1 MTLPNVLTTF
11 RLGLVGVF
19 LYTFY
24 GLDNNNILYSFLVFT
39 LAELSDVLDGYIARH
54 YNMISDLGKILDPI
68 ADKAMLL
75 AMLFALSSVGLIPWI
90 VFIIVL
96 VREGI
101 TALGAYILYKNKKVV
116 AYSRWYGKAAA
127 VIFYIAIVAV
137 VFDVPYASVVLTI
150 AVMLNVASLVKYLYD
165 YYKLI

>member
-1 MTLPNVLTTF
+1 MTLPNVLTSL

-24 GLDNNNILYSFLVFT
+24 GLESNNILYSFLIFT
-39 LAELSDVLDGYIARH
+39 LAEISDILDGYIARH

-75 AMLFALSSVGLIPWI
+75 AVLFALSSAGLIPWL

-96 VREGI
+96 IREFI
-101 TALGAYILYKNKKVV
+101 VAMGAFVLYKSKNIV

-127 VIFYIAIVAV
+127 VVFYIAIAAII
-137 VFDVPYASVVLTI
+137 FGVPYSMAILAI
-150 AVMLNVASLVKYLYD
+150 AVGLNLASLIKYLYD
-165 YYKLI
+165 YYKFL